1 MIQPI
6 DEIAQSNKSEMNTL
20 RSCVIEMKIQ
30 ETPKIKNRIPKVK
43 KQSPGKK
50 KKNSPAKGVF
60 NISVRS
66 VERNMKPK
74 IQIST
79 GISVI
84 SLAPHTLKKVMESQE
99 IRKRRLEKLRDIS
112 SRSS

>member
-1 MIQPI
+1 
-6 DEIAQSNKSEMNTL
+6 
-20 RSCVIEMKIQ
+20 
-30 ETPKIKNRIPKVK
+30 
-43 KQSPGKK
+43 
-50 KKNSPAKGVF
+50 
-60 NISVRS
+60 
-66 VERNMKPK
+66 MKPK